1 MVLIVS
7 QKLKVAVEWSDT
19 FYYMNILS
27 YPCTP
32 STALNEIST
41 SYNAVLIIEPNEL
54 PDSADFVRRLRTQA
68 TVSVF
73 AVTENPKECKS
84 HHVFDKVFTSA
95 ILSGNL
101 AAQMLIYI
109 RSKGAREFGSYV
121 HRGLDIRC
129 TERTPAYFLKYI
141 KLTKTERIILSYLII
156 ARSDHQHPSKILKY
170 AFKYN
175 RKPGIDCVRA
185 HISKINKKFE
195 EQMNCKIIG
204 SEPGVGYYII
214 DHPRQEYDIYPLDQI
229 T

>member
-7 QKLKVAVEWSDT
+7 QKLKVAVEWSDA

-32 STALNEIST
+32 SAALNEIST

-54 PDSADFVRRLRTQA
+54 PDAADFVRKLKNHTD
-68 TVSVF
+68 VSVF
-73 AVTENPKECKS
+73 AVSDNPKDCKS
-84 HHVFDKVFTSA
+84 RHVFDKVFTSA

-101 AAQMLIYI
+101 AAQMLTYV
-109 RSKGAREFGSYV
+109 RKKGVREFGSYV
-121 HRGLDIRC
+121 RRGLDIRC

-141 KLTKTERIILSYLII
+141 KLTKTERIILSYLIV
-156 ARSDHQHPSKILKY
+156 ARHEHQHPNKILKY
-170 AFKYN
+170 AFRYN
-175 RKPGIDCVRA
+175 RKPSVGCVRA
-185 HISKINKKFE
+185 HIAKINKKFE
-195 EQMNCKIIG
+195 EQMECKIIG

-214 DHPRQEYDIYPLDQI
+214 EHPREEYDMYPLSQI